1 MQAPIKCPTCGLE
14 LGQFVETHCPHCG
27 MSLAPK
33 PPITVGIRLL
43 DLMIEILGTLFVLG
57 CVFGFPLYLNSSS
70 QAELYAGQPYRATML
85 RVISVEYH
93 RTNSDQGFQV
103 WAYGL
108 GMVEGKKETMDL
120 IPYLGTLPTFH
131 NRLPTNQHE
140 LMDMVPEG
148 TAIPVYLF
156 PNLTGANRVQLILA
170 RPTAENYR
178 RLAAWTSNRAFP
190 MALLCGIIATL
201 LGFARYGISRSA
213 RRRLAAADGMPSW

>member
-14 LGQFVETHCPHCG
+14 LGEFVETHCPHCG

-33 PPITVGIRLL
+33 PPMTVGIWLL
-43 DLMIEILGTLFVLG
+43 DLMIAIFGTLFVLG
-57 CVFGFPLYLNSSS
+57 CLFGLPLYLNSSS
-70 QAELYAGQPYRATML
+70 RAELYAGQPYHATTF

-93 RTNSDQGFQV
+93 QMSSDPGFQI

-108 GMVEGKKETMDL
+108 GMVEGKKEFMDL
-120 IPYLGTLPTFH
+120 IPYLSTLPTFH
-131 NRLPTNQHE
+131 NRLPMNQPE
-140 LMDMVPEG
+140 LMNMVPEG
-148 TAIPVYLF
+148 TVIPVYLF
-156 PNLTGANRVQLILA
+156 PNLKGANRIQLILA
-170 RPTAENYR
+170 RPTAESYH

-190 MALLCGIIATL
+190 MALLCGIVATL